1 MPELSRHRA
10 WIELERLRRDPTT
23 TSSQPGLRDLGA
35 AGLLVDFTKQS
46 IPDSVLNLLLEL
58 ARDAGFGEARSALFE
73 GGRINR
79 TEDRAVL
86 HTALRTPHDRALPI
100 VADAIRSALD
110 RIRALADA
118 VRTGTYRGHTGKAIR
133 DIVHIG
139 IGGSHLGPELVVEA
153 LQSRANPLR
162 CHFVANVDGHAL
174 TQVLAR
180 CQPETTLFV
189 VVSKSFGTLETQV
202 NANSAR
208 QWFLERT
215 GDIGALARH
224 FIAVSANVAAA
235 REFGMGEEQIYPL
248 WDWVGGRFSLWS
260 AVGLPILFSAGTE
273 AFDELLNG
281 AHALDEH
288 FRRAPPESNLPL
300 LMALVGLWNFSFRGA
315 ESLAILPYD
324 QRLRLLPNYLQQLE
338 MESNGKSVHMDGTP
352 VSVRTMPVVWGGEG
366 TNGQHAFHQLLHQG
380 TQPFTADFILVA
392 RPDHPLEAHQRW
404 LHANALAQSQAML
417 HGHEDAD
424 AHRRVPGQKPTT
436 TIVLDALTPARLGAL
451 LALYEHKVFCHG
463 ILWQINSFDQWGVE
477 LGKRLAVPIFA
488 QLAGAP
494 TETQDDSTRLLV
506 QHIRGAQRN
515 VGRPD

>member
-1 MPELSRHRA
+1 MQHA
-10 WIELERLRRDPTT
+10 GPTP
-23 TSSQPGLRDLGA
+23 SHAPALRDLQA

-46 IPDSVLNLLLEL
+46 VPHSVLGLLLEL
-58 ARDAGFGEARSALFE
+58 ARDTRFSEARSALFD
-73 GGRINR
+73 GDRINR

-86 HTALRTPHDRALPI
+86 HTALRTPPDRAHPD
-100 VADAIRSALD
+100 V
-110 RIRALADA
+110 ADA
-118 VRTGTYRGHTGKAIR
+118 VRNTQDRIRSLARAVRTGNHRGYTGKAVR
-133 DIVHIG
+133 DVVHIG

-153 LQSRANPLR
+153 LNTRASPLR

-174 TQVLAR
+174 TRALAN

-189 VVSKSFGTLETQV
+189 IVSKSFGTLETQV

-215 GDIGALARH
+215 GDTTALARH
-224 FIAVSANVAAA
+224 FIAVSANVPAA
-235 REFGMGEEQIYPL
+235 REFGIGDDQIYPL

-260 AVGLPILFSAGTE
+260 AVGLPILFSAGPD

-281 AHALDEH
+281 AHAMDEH
-288 FRRAPPESNLPL
+288 FRNAPAETNLPL

-338 MESNGKSVHMDGTP
+338 MESNGKSVHIDGTP
-352 VSVRTMPVVWGGEG
+352 VGIRTMPVVWGGEG

-392 RPDHPLEAHQRW
+392 RAGHPLHEHQRW

-417 HGHEDAD
+417 LGHNDGD
-424 AHRRVPGQKPTT
+424 PHRRVPGQKPTT

-494 TETQDDSTRLLV
+494 TDTQDDSTRLLV
-506 QHIRGAQRN
+506 QHIRGAQTG
-515 VGRPD
+515 GRSD